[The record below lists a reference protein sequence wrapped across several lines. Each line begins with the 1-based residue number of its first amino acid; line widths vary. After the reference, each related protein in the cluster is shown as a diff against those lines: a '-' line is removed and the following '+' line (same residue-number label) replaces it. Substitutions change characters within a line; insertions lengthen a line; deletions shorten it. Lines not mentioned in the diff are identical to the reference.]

1 VVKADRR
8 IAFILKKRVFM
19 AGFWK
24 RQFDSPASPRQ
35 QQFDVLV
42 GIVLPILCLLV
53 DPGIF
58 RSFAGGSWFLKHLR
72 LFAYMEITAG
82 ILALLYYMLTRRA
95 SSFLTG
101 VLSGSAFFALALG
114 FAMLPVTLI
123 GMLFVVGIFGLA
135 PFFTS
140 FVFAR
145 SAARSWRQCDARD
158 SRGPRTLPIALGF
171 VMVLAVP
178 AILQSAS
185 FHYGDRAVVAL
196 QSGSDQDFAHA
207 VRTLKLVHYDT
218 DQLAFTYQKTNDAN
232 RRARLAR
239 AFTAITGEVVQ
250 DRLSSLND

>member
-1 VVKADRR
+1 
-8 IAFILKKRVFM
+8 M

-24 RQFDSPASPRQ
+24 RQFDPPASPRQ
-35 QQFDVLV
+35 QQFDLLV
-42 GIVLPILCLLV
+42 GIVLPVICVLL
-53 DPGIF
+53 DPAIF

-101 VLSGSAFFALALG
+101 LLLGSALFAFSLG
-114 FAMLPVTLI
+114 IAMLPMTLI
-123 GMLFVVGIFGLA
+123 GMLFLIGVFGLS

-158 SRGPRTLPIALGF
+158 SRGPRKLPIALGF
-171 VMVLAVP
+171 IMILAIP

-185 FHYGDRAVVAL
+185 FHYGNRAVIAL

-218 DQLAFTYQKTNDAN
+218 DELALTYQKTNNVN